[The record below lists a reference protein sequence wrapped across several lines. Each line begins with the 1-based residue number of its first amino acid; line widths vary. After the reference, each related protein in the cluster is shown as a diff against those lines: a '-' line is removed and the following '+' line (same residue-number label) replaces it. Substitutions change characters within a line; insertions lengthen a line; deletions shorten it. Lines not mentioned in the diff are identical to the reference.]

1 MAHFAQIDSNNKVI
15 QLIVVADEHEENGSE
30 WCHNLLGGTWIQSSY
45 NNRIRKQ
52 HAGVGYSY
60 DQDADVFVQPQPFPS
75 WSLDSNHDWQ
85 APTPKP
91 TNLGEHDFAIWN
103 EETLSW
109 NIVTEVWNEETQ
121 SWVVPDAE

>member
-30 WCHNLLGGTWIQSSY
+30 WCHNLFGGTWIQSSY

-60 DQDADVFVQPQPFPS
+60 DPDADVFVQPQPYPS
-75 WSLDSNHDWQ
+75 WSLDANHDWNPPVQ
-85 APTPKP
+85 LPNDAYDSETG
-91 TNLGEHDFAIWN
+91 LGVDYLWD
-103 EETLSW
+103 EETLA
-109 NIVTEVWNEETQ
+109 
-121 SWVVPDAE
+121 WVATPAG